1 MHQEMHGMF
10 QAMQGVYIS
19 TDTGSPEV
27 WNIEGGRRNIGVHM
41 TI

>member
-19 TDTGSPEV
+19 IDTRSPEV